1 MSLTAALATASRAL
15 EVFSTAVQ
23 VSSSNIA
30 NANTP
35 GYIREELTLATE
47 EPYKRGGLI
56 VGTGVK
62 ATAVRQAIDQF
73 LESRIHL
80 TNSETHASSAR
91 ESIYAQL
98 EGQLRELGDQDLSSR
113 FSSFLAAIND
123 VANQPEQQPLRNSI
137 ISEGELLVA
146 DITSLRTRV
155 DELRTG
161 QTVRIENLVD
171 EANNLID
178 EIADLN
184 LKITKQESNG
194 LLASEAGGLRTQRYD
209 ALNRLSEI
217 IPTRFIEQPN
227 GNVDVYSGSEYVLFS
242 GHRQHIETAT
252 IEDRGVDVEVVQFT
266 QTHSRISQAGGE
278 IRGVI
283 EGRDEILG
291 GFIDDLDQIASS
303 LISAVNRI
311 HSSGE
316 GLEGYSTITSTN
328 QIDDAN
334 AVLSDVDL
342 PGSINHGSFELKV
355 TNKRTGI
362 TQVETI
368 RIDLDGIGGNDTS
381 LEDLRAA
388 IDSAANVS
396 ATITTTGELKL
407 DADPDF
413 ELRFADDTS
422 GVLAAL
428 GINTFFTGSDS
439 ATIGINSLVKENQN
453 LLATSQ
459 GAGPSDNR
467 NVLQL
472 ATVLE
477 QPLDQLGGRGI
488 EEFYQNVVSGIAQ
501 GASAENAKATGL
513 EQFRQSLLS
522 QREQFSGVS
531 LDEEAVRLIE
541 FQQAYAASARVI
553 RSVDEL
559 FDILVTL

>member
-23 VSSSNIA
+23 VSSNNIA

-35 GYIREELTLATE
+35 GYIREELSLSSE
-47 EPYKRGGLI
+47 EPFKRDGLI
-56 VGTGVK
+56 VGAGVK

-73 LESRIHL
+73 LETRIH
-80 TNSETHASSAR
+80 TANSEQQSASAR
-91 ESIYAQL
+91 ESIYVQL

-113 FSSFLAAIND
+113 FSSFLAAINE
-123 VANQPEQQPLRNSI
+123 VANQPEQGPLRNSI
-137 ISEGELLVA
+137 VSEGELLVS
-146 DITSLRTRV
+146 DISSLRGRV
-155 DELRTG
+155 DQLRAD
-161 QTVRIENLVD
+161 QTVRIDNLVD

-178 EIADLN
+178 EVADLN

-217 IPTRFIEQPN
+217 IPVRITEREN
-227 GNVDVYSGSEYVLFS
+227 GNVDVYSGNEYVLFS

-252 IEDRGVDVEVVQFT
+252 IEDRGVEVDIVQFT
-266 QTHSRISQAGGE
+266 QTNAQLSQAGGE

-283 EGRDEILG
+283 GGRDEILG
-291 GFIDDLDQIASS
+291 AFVDDLDQLTGS
-303 LISAVNRI
+303 LISAFNRI

-316 GLEGYSTITSTN
+316 GLEGYSTVTSTSRV
-328 QIDDAN
+328 DDAN
-334 AVLSDVDL
+334 AVLSDVEF
-342 PGSINHGSFELKV
+342 PGTISHGSFELKV
-355 TNKRTGI
+355 TNKQTGI

-368 RIDLDGIGGNDTS
+368 RIDLDGIGGDDTS
-381 LEDLRAA
+381 LEDLRAS
-388 IDSAANVS
+388 IDSQANVTV
-396 ATITTTGELKL
+396 TITTTGELKL

-413 ELRFADDTS
+413 ELRFGNDSS
-422 GVLAAL
+422 GALAAL

-439 ATIGINSLVKENQN
+439 TDIGINSLIKENQN
-453 LLATSQ
+453 FLATGQ
-459 GAGPSDNR
+459 GGGPSDNR
-467 NVLQL
+467 NVLKL
-472 ATVLE
+472 ATVFE
-477 QPLDQLGGRGI
+477 QPLDQLGGAAI
-488 EEFYQNVVSGIAQ
+488 DDFYQTVVSGVAQ
-501 GASAENAKATGL
+501 GTAAEKAKASGL
-513 EQFRQSLLS
+513 NQFRQSLLT

>member
-47 EPYKRGGLI
+47 DPYKRGGLI

-62 ATAVRQAIDQF
+62 ATAVRQSIDQF

-123 VANQPEQQPLRNSI
+123 VANQPEQLPLRNSI

-155 DELRTG
+155 DQLRTG

-266 QTHSRISQAGGE
+266 QTHSQISQAGGE
-278 IRGVI
+278 LRGVI
-283 EGRDEILG
+283 DGRDEILG
-291 GFIDDLDQIASS
+291 AFIDDLDQIASS

-328 QIDDAN
+328 RVDDAN
-334 AVLSDVDL
+334 AVLSNVDL

-355 TNKRTGI
+355 TNKQTGI

-368 RIDLDGIGGNDTS
+368 RIDLDGIGSNDTS

-453 LLATSQ
+453 LLATGQ

-472 ATVLE
+472 ATALE

-488 EEFYQNVVSGIAQ
+488 EDFYQNVVSGIAQ

-513 EQFRQSLLS
+513 EQFRQALLS

>member
-23 VSSSNIA
+23 VSSGNIA

-35 GYIREELTLATE
+35 GYIREELTLSSE
-47 EPYKRGGLI
+47 NPYQRGGLI
-56 VGTGVK
+56 VGAGVK

-73 LESRIHL
+73 LETRIHS
-80 TNSETHASSAR
+80 TNAEAQAAGAR
-91 ESIYAQL
+91 ESIYTQL

-113 FSSFLAAIND
+113 FSSFLSAINE
-123 VANQPEQQPLRNSI
+123 VVNQPEQGPLRNSI
-137 ISEGELLVA
+137 ISEGELLVS
-146 DITSLRTRV
+146 DITNLRNRV
-155 DELRTG
+155 DQLRAN
-161 QTVRIENLVD
+161 QTVRIDNLVD

-178 EIADLN
+178 EVADLN
-184 LKITKQESNG
+184 LKITKLESNG
-194 LLASEAGGLRTQRYD
+194 LLASEAGGLRTQRYT

-217 IPTRFIEQPN
+217 IPVQFNEQPN

-252 IEDRGVDVEVVQFT
+252 IEDRGLNVEVVQFT
-266 QTHSRISQAGGE
+266 QTHSQFPQAGGE
-278 IRGVI
+278 IRGVVD
-283 EGRDEILG
+283 GRDEILG
-291 GFIDDLDQIASS
+291 AFVDDLDQLAGG
-303 LISAVNRI
+303 LISAFNRI

-316 GLEGYSTITSTN
+316 GLEGYSTITSTSRV
-328 QIDDAN
+328 DDPN
-334 AVLSDVDL
+334 SVLSDVEF
-342 PGSINHGSFELKV
+342 PGTINHGSFELKV
-355 TNKRTGI
+355 TNKQTGI
-362 TQVETI
+362 TQVEVI
-368 RIDLDGIGGNDTS
+368 RIDLDGIGGDDTS
-381 LEDLRAA
+381 LEDLRAS

-407 DADPDF
+407 EAGPDF
-413 ELRFADDTS
+413 ELRFAGDTS
-422 GVLAAL
+422 GALAAL
-428 GINTFFTGSDS
+428 GINTFFTGSSS
-439 ATIGINSLVKENQN
+439 ADIGINSLIKDNQN
-453 LLATSQ
+453 LLATGQ

-477 QPLDQLGGRGI
+477 QPLDQLAGTGI
-488 EEFYQNVVSGIAQ
+488 EDFYQNVVSGIAQ
-501 GASAENAKATGL
+501 GTSAEKAKAAGL
-513 EQFRQSLLS
+513 QQFRQSLLS

-559 FDILVTL
+559 FDILVNL

>member
-23 VSSSNIA
+23 VSSGNIA

-35 GYIREELTLATE
+35 GYIREELTLSSE
-47 EPYKRGGLI
+47 NPYQRGGLI
-56 VGTGVK
+56 VGAGVK

-73 LESRIHL
+73 LETRIHS
-80 TNSETHASSAR
+80 TNAEAQAAGAR
-91 ESIYAQL
+91 ESIYTQL

-113 FSSFLAAIND
+113 FSSFLSAINE
-123 VANQPEQQPLRNSI
+123 VVNQPEQGPLRNSI
-137 ISEGELLVA
+137 ISEGELLVS
-146 DITSLRTRV
+146 DITNLRNRV
-155 DELRTG
+155 DQLRAD
-161 QTVRIENLVD
+161 QTVKIDNLVD

-178 EIADLN
+178 EVADLN
-184 LKITKQESNG
+184 LKITKLESNG
-194 LLASEAGGLRTQRYD
+194 LLASEAGGLRTQRYT

-217 IPTRFIEQPN
+217 IPVQFNEQPN

-252 IEDRGVDVEVVQFT
+252 IEDRGLNVEVVQFT
-266 QTHSRISQAGGE
+266 QTHSQFPQAGGE
-278 IRGVI
+278 IRGVVD
-283 EGRDEILG
+283 GRDEILG
-291 GFIDDLDQIASS
+291 AFVDDLDQLAGG
-303 LISAVNRI
+303 LISAFNRI

-316 GLEGYSTITSTN
+316 GLEGYSTITSTSRV
-328 QIDDAN
+328 DDPN
-334 AVLSDVDL
+334 SVLSDVEF
-342 PGSINHGSFELKV
+342 PGTINHGSFELKV
-355 TNKRTGI
+355 TNKQTGI
-362 TQVETI
+362 TQVEVI
-368 RIDLDGIGGNDTS
+368 RIDLDGIGGDDTS
-381 LEDLRAA
+381 LEDLRAS

-407 DADPDF
+407 EAGPDF
-413 ELRFADDTS
+413 ELRFAGDTS
-422 GVLAAL
+422 GALAAL
-428 GINTFFTGSDS
+428 GINTFFTGSSS
-439 ATIGINSLVKENQN
+439 ADIGINSLIKDNQN
-453 LLATSQ
+453 LLATGQ

-477 QPLDQLGGRGI
+477 QPLDQLAGTGI
-488 EEFYQNVVSGIAQ
+488 EDFYQNVVSGIAQ
-501 GASAENAKATGL
+501 GTSAEKAKAAGL
-513 EQFRQSLLS
+513 QQFRQSLLS

-559 FDILVTL
+559 FDILVNL

>member
-23 VSSSNIA
+23 VSSNNIA

-35 GYIREELTLATE
+35 GYIREELSLSAE
-47 EPYKRGGLI
+47 EPFKRGDLI
-56 VGTGVK
+56 VGAGVK

-73 LESRIHL
+73 LETRIHS
-80 TNSETHASSAR
+80 TNSEAQASSAR
-91 ESIYAQL
+91 ASIYSQL

-113 FSSFLAAIND
+113 FSSFLAAINE
-123 VANQPEQQPLRNSI
+123 VANQPEQGPLRNSI
-137 ISEGELLVA
+137 ISEGELLVS
-146 DITSLRTRV
+146 DITSLRRRV
-155 DELRTG
+155 DQLRSD
-161 QTVRIENLVD
+161 QTVRIDNLVV

-178 EIADLN
+178 NIADLN

-194 LLASEAGGLRTQRYD
+194 LLASEAGGLRNQRYD

-217 IPTRFIEQPN
+217 IPVHFKEQAN
-227 GNVDVYSGSEYVLFS
+227 GGVDVYSGSEYVLFA

-252 IEDRGVDVEVVQFT
+252 IDDRGLHVEIAQFT
-266 QTHSRISQAGGE
+266 KTHFQLPPTGGE
-278 IRGVI
+278 IQGVI
-283 EGRDEILG
+283 DGRDQILG
-291 GFIDDLDQIASS
+291 GFVENLDQLTGS
-303 LISAVNRI
+303 LISAFNRI

-316 GLEGYSTITSTN
+316 GLEGYSTITSSGRV
-328 QIDDAN
+328 DDSSV
-334 AVLSDVDL
+334 VLSDVGF
-342 PGSINHGSFELKV
+342 PGPINHGSFELKV
-355 TNKRTGI
+355 TNKQTGI

-407 DADPDF
+407 DADADF
-413 ELRFADDTS
+413 ELRFANDSS

-428 GINTFFTGSDS
+428 GVNTFFTGSDS
-439 ATIGINSLVKENQN
+439 TNIEINSLIRENQN
-453 LLATSQ
+453 FLATGQ

-477 QPLDQLGGRGI
+477 RPLDQLDGAGI
-488 EEFYQNVVSGIAQ
+488 EEFYQTVVSGIAQ
-501 GASAENAKATGL
+501 GTSAEKAKAAGL
-513 EQFRQSLLS
+513 EQFRQSLRS

-553 RSVDEL
+553 RAVDEL
-559 FDILVTL
+559 FDLLLTL

>member
-47 EPYKRGGLI
+47 DPYKRGGLI

-62 ATAVRQAIDQF
+62 ATAVLQSIDQF

-123 VANQPEQQPLRNSI
+123 VANQPEQLPLRNSI

-155 DELRTG
+155 DQLRTG

-266 QTHSRISQAGGE
+266 QTHSQISQAGGE
-278 IRGVI
+278 LRGVI
-283 EGRDEILG
+283 DGRDEIMG
-291 GFIDDLDQIASS
+291 AFIDDLDQIASS

-328 QIDDAN
+328 RVDDAN
-334 AVLSDVDL
+334 AVLSNVDL

-355 TNKRTGI
+355 TNKQTGI

-368 RIDLDGIGGNDTS
+368 RIDLDGIGSNDTS

-413 ELRFADDTS
+413 DLRFADDTS

-453 LLATSQ
+453 LLATGQ

-472 ATVLE
+472 ATALE

-488 EEFYQNVVSGIAQ
+488 EDFYQNVVSGIAH

-513 EQFRQSLLS
+513 EQFRQALLS

>member
-1 MSLTAALATASRAL
+1 MSLSAALATASRAL

-35 GYIREELTLATE
+35 GYIREELKLTSDSSF
-47 EPYKRGGLI
+47 KRGDLI
-56 VGTGVK
+56 VGAGAK

-73 LESRIHL
+73 LETRIHA
-80 TNSETHASSAR
+80 TNSEAHAAGAR
-91 ESIYAQL
+91 ESIYTQL

-113 FSSFLAAIND
+113 FSSFLSAINE
-123 VANQPEQQPLRNSI
+123 VVNQPEQGPLRNNI
-137 ISEGELLVA
+137 VAAGEALVS
-146 DITSLRTRV
+146 DITSLRSRV
-155 DELRTG
+155 DRLRTD
-161 QTVRIENLVD
+161 QTGRINNLVD

-178 EIADLN
+178 EIGDLN
-184 LKITKQESNG
+184 QKITRHEING
-194 LLASEAGGLRTQRYD
+194 LSESESGGLRTQRYD

-217 IPTRFIEQPN
+217 IPVQYREQPN
-227 GNVDVYSGSEYVLFS
+227 GNVDVYSGSEYVVFS

-252 IEDRGVDVEVVQFT
+252 IEDRGVEVDTVQFT
-266 QTHSRISQAGGE
+266 QTHFQISQAGGE

-283 EGRDEILG
+283 DGRDEILG
-291 GFIDDLDQIASS
+291 AFVDDLDQLAGS
-303 LISAVNRI
+303 LIFAFNRI

-316 GLEGYSTITSTN
+316 GLEGYSTITSTSRV
-328 QIDDAN
+328 DDAN
-334 AVLSDVDL
+334 AVLSDVEL

-355 TNKRTGI
+355 TNRLTGI
-362 TQVETI
+362 TQAETI

-396 ATITTTGELKL
+396 ATITTTGELRL
-407 DADPDF
+407 DAAPEFD
-413 ELRFADDTS
+413 LRFADDTS
-422 GVLAAL
+422 GVLAFL

-439 ATIGINSLVKENQN
+439 ASIGINSLIKENQN
-453 LLATSQ
+453 RLATGQ

-488 EEFYQNVVSGIAQ
+488 EDFYQNVVSGIAQ
-501 GASAENAKATGL
+501 GTSAEKAKASGL
-513 EQFRQSLLS
+513 EQFRQALLS

-559 FDILVTL
+559 FDILVSL

>member
-23 VSSSNIA
+23 VSSGNIA

-35 GYIREELTLATE
+35 GYIREELTLSSE
-47 EPYKRGGLI
+47 NPYQRGGLI
-56 VGTGVK
+56 VGAGVK

-73 LESRIHL
+73 LETRIHS
-80 TNSETHASSAR
+80 TNAEAQAAGAR
-91 ESIYAQL
+91 ESIYTQL

-113 FSSFLAAIND
+113 FSSFLSAINE
-123 VANQPEQQPLRNSI
+123 VVNQPEQTPLRNSI
-137 ISEGELLVA
+137 ISEGELLVS
-146 DITSLRTRV
+146 DITNLRNRV
-155 DELRTG
+155 DQLRAD
-161 QTVRIENLVD
+161 QTVKIDNLVD

-178 EIADLN
+178 EVADLN
-184 LKITKQESNG
+184 LKITKLESNG
-194 LLASEAGGLRTQRYD
+194 LLTSEAGGLRTQRYT

-217 IPTRFIEQPN
+217 IPVQFNEQPN

-252 IEDRGVDVEVVQFT
+252 IEDRGLNVEVVQFT
-266 QTHSRISQAGGE
+266 QTHSQFPQAGGE
-278 IRGVI
+278 IRGVVD
-283 EGRDEILG
+283 GRDEILG
-291 GFIDDLDQIASS
+291 AFVDDLDQLAGG
-303 LISAVNRI
+303 LISAFNRI

-316 GLEGYSTITSTN
+316 GLEGYSTITSTSRV
-328 QIDDAN
+328 DDPN
-334 AVLSDVDL
+334 SVLSDVEF
-342 PGSINHGSFELKV
+342 PGTINHGSFELKV
-355 TNKRTGI
+355 TNKQTGI
-362 TQVETI
+362 TQVEVI
-368 RIDLDGIGGNDTS
+368 RIDLDGIGGDDTS
-381 LEDLRAA
+381 LEDLRAS

-407 DADPDF
+407 EAGPDF
-413 ELRFADDTS
+413 ELRFSGDTS
-422 GVLAAL
+422 GALAAL
-428 GINTFFTGSDS
+428 GINTFFTGSSS
-439 ATIGINSLVKENQN
+439 ADIGINSLIKDNQN
-453 LLATSQ
+453 LLATGQ

-477 QPLDQLGGRGI
+477 QPLDQLAGTGI
-488 EEFYQNVVSGIAQ
+488 EDFYQNVVSGIAQ
-501 GASAENAKATGL
+501 GTSAEKAKAAGL
-513 EQFRQSLLS
+513 QQFRQSLLS

-559 FDILVTL
+559 FDILVNL

>member
-23 VSSSNIA
+23 VSSNNIA

-35 GYIREELTLATE
+35 GYIREELTLSSE
-47 EPYKRGGLI
+47 EPFKRDGLI
-56 VGTGVK
+56 VGAGVK

-73 LESRIHL
+73 LETRIH
-80 TNSETHASSAR
+80 TANSEQQSASAR
-91 ESIYAQL
+91 ESIYVQL

-113 FSSFLAAIND
+113 FSSFLAAINE
-123 VANQPEQQPLRNSI
+123 VANQPEQGPLRNSI
-137 ISEGELLVA
+137 VSEGELLVS
-146 DITSLRTRV
+146 DISSLRGRV
-155 DELRTG
+155 DQLRAD
-161 QTVRIENLVD
+161 QTVRIDNLVD

-178 EIADLN
+178 EVADLN

-217 IPTRFIEQPN
+217 IPVRITEREN
-227 GNVDVYSGSEYVLFS
+227 GNVDVYSGNEYVLFS

-252 IEDRGVDVEVVQFT
+252 IEDRGVEVDIVQFT
-266 QTHSRISQAGGE
+266 QTNAQLSQAGGE

-283 EGRDEILG
+283 GGRDEILG
-291 GFIDDLDQIASS
+291 AFVDDLDQLTGS
-303 LISAVNRI
+303 LISAFNRI

-316 GLEGYSTITSTN
+316 GLEGYSTVTSTSRV
-328 QIDDAN
+328 DDAN
-334 AVLSDVDL
+334 AVLSDVEF
-342 PGSINHGSFELKV
+342 PGTISHGSFELKV
-355 TNKRTGI
+355 TNKQTGI

-368 RIDLDGIGGNDTS
+368 RIDLDGIGGDDTS
-381 LEDLRAA
+381 LENLRAS
-388 IDSAANVS
+388 IDSQANVT

-413 ELRFADDTS
+413 ELRFGNDSS
-422 GVLAAL
+422 GALAAL
-428 GINTFFTGSDS
+428 GINTFFTGSYSTD
-439 ATIGINSLVKENQN
+439 IGINSLIKENQN
-453 LLATSQ
+453 FLATGQ
-459 GAGPSDNR
+459 GGGPSDNR
-467 NVLQL
+467 NVLKL
-472 ATVLE
+472 ATEFE
-477 QPLDQLGGRGI
+477 QPLDQLGGAAI
-488 EEFYQNVVSGIAQ
+488 DDFYQTVVSGVAQ
-501 GASAENAKATGL
+501 GTAAEKAKASGL
-513 EQFRQSLLS
+513 NQFRQSLLT

>member
-23 VSSSNIA
+23 VSSNNIA

-47 EPYKRGGLI
+47 ESYNRGNLI
-56 VGTGVK
+56 VGAGVK

-73 LESRIHL
+73 LETRIHA
-80 TNSETHASSAR
+80 TNSEQQSASAR
-91 ESIYAQL
+91 EAIYVQL

-113 FSSFLAAIND
+113 FSSFLAAINE
-123 VANQPEQQPLRNSI
+123 VANQPDQGSLRNSI
-137 ISEGELLVA
+137 VSEGELLVS
-146 DITSLRTRV
+146 DISSLRNHV
-155 DELRTG
+155 DQLRAD
-161 QTVRIENLVD
+161 QTVRIGNLTE
-171 EANNLID
+171 EANNLVD

-184 LKITKQESNG
+184 RKITRQESNG
-194 LLASEAGGLRTQRYD
+194 LQVSEAGGLRTQRYN

-217 IPTRFIEQPN
+217 IPVRFTEQPN

-242 GHRQHIETAT
+242 GHRQYIETAT
-252 IEDRGVDVEVVQFT
+252 IEDRGVEVEIVQFT
-266 QTHSRISQAGGE
+266 QTHSQLSQAGGE

-283 EGRDEILG
+283 DGRDEIIG
-291 GFIDDLDQIASS
+291 AFVDDLDQLTGS
-303 LISAVNRI
+303 LISAFNRI
-311 HSSGE
+311 HTSGE
-316 GLEGYSTITSTN
+316 GLEGYSTITSTSRV
-328 QIDDAN
+328 DDSN
-334 AVLSDVDL
+334 AVLSDEF
-342 PGSINHGSFELKV
+342 PGTISHGSFELKV
-355 TNKRTGI
+355 TDKQTGI

-368 RIDLDGIGGNDTS
+368 RIDLDGIGGDDSS
-381 LEDLRAA
+381 LEDLRAS
-388 IDSAANVS
+388 IDSAANVT

-407 DADPDF
+407 DAGPGF
-413 ELRFADDTS
+413 ELRFGNDSS
-422 GVLAAL
+422 GALAAL

-439 ATIGINSLVKENQN
+439 TDIGINSLIKENQN
-453 LLATSQ
+453 LLATGQ

-472 ATVLE
+472 ATLLE
-477 QPLDQLGGRGI
+477 QPLAQLNGSTI
-488 EEFYQNVVSGIAQ
+488 DDFYQTVVSGIAQ
-501 GASAENAKATGL
+501 GTAAEKAKAAGL
-513 EQFRQSLLS
+513 ETFRQALLN

>member
-47 EPYKRGGLI
+47 DPYKRGGLI

-80 TNSETHASSAR
+80 TNSEAHASSAR

-178 EIADLN
+178 EIHDLN

-316 GLEGYSTITSTN
+316 GLEGYTTITSTN
-328 QIDDAN
+328 QVDDAN

-453 LLATSQ
+453 LLATGQ

-472 ATVLE
+472 ATALE

>member
-80 TNSETHASSAR
+80 TNSEAHASSAR

-316 GLEGYSTITSTN
+316 GLEGYTTITSTN
-328 QIDDAN
+328 QVDDAN

-472 ATVLE
+472 ATALE

>member
-23 VSSSNIA
+23 VSSNNIA

-35 GYIREELTLATE
+35 GYIREELSLSSE
-47 EPYKRGGLI
+47 EPFKRDGLI
-56 VGTGVK
+56 VGAGVK

-73 LESRIHL
+73 LETRIH
-80 TNSETHASSAR
+80 TANSEQQSASAR
-91 ESIYAQL
+91 ESIYVEL

-113 FSSFLAAIND
+113 FSSFLAAINE
-123 VANQPEQQPLRNSI
+123 VANQPEQSPLRNSI
-137 ISEGELLVA
+137 VSEGELLVS
-146 DITSLRTRV
+146 DISSLRGRV
-155 DELRTG
+155 DQLRAD
-161 QTVRIENLVD
+161 QTVRIDNLVD

-178 EIADLN
+178 EVSDLN

-217 IPTRFIEQPN
+217 IPVRFTEQEN

-252 IEDRGVDVEVVQFT
+252 IEDRGVEVDIVQFT
-266 QTHSRISQAGGE
+266 QTSAQLSQAGGE

-283 EGRDEILG
+283 GGRDEILG
-291 GFIDDLDQIASS
+291 AFVDDLDQLTGS
-303 LISAVNRI
+303 LISAFNRI

-316 GLEGYSTITSTN
+316 GLEGYSTVTSTSRV
-328 QIDDAN
+328 DDAN
-334 AVLSDVDL
+334 TVLSDVGF
-342 PGSINHGSFELKV
+342 PGTINHGSFELKI
-355 TNKRTGI
+355 TNKQTGI

-368 RIDLDGIGGNDTS
+368 RIDLDGIGGDDTS

-388 IDSAANVS
+388 IDSQANVT
-396 ATITTTGELKL
+396 ATITTTGELRL
-407 DADPDF
+407 DADPNF
-413 ELRFADDTS
+413 ELRFGNDSS
-422 GVLAAL
+422 GSLAAL

-439 ATIGINSLVKENQN
+439 TDIGINSLIKENQN
-453 LLATSQ
+453 FLATGQ
-459 GAGPSDNR
+459 GGGPSDNR

-472 ATVLE
+472 ATVFE
-477 QPLDQLGGRGI
+477 QPLDQLDGAALDD
-488 EEFYQNVVSGIAQ
+488 FYQTVVSGVAQ
-501 GASAENAKATGL
+501 GTAAEKAKASGL
-513 EQFRQSLLS
+513 DQFRQSLLA

>member
-47 EPYKRGGLI
+47 DPYKRGGLI

-62 ATAVRQAIDQF
+62 ATAVRQSIDQF

-123 VANQPEQQPLRNSI
+123 VANQPEQLPLRNSI

-155 DELRTG
+155 DQLRTG

-266 QTHSRISQAGGE
+266 QTHSQISQAGGE
-278 IRGVI
+278 LRGVI
-283 EGRDEILG
+283 DGRDEIMG
-291 GFIDDLDQIASS
+291 AFIDDLDQIASS

-328 QIDDAN
+328 RVDDAN
-334 AVLSDVDL
+334 AVLSNVDL

-355 TNKRTGI
+355 TNKQTGI

-368 RIDLDGIGGNDTS
+368 RIDLDGIGSNDTS

-413 ELRFADDTS
+413 DLRFADDTS

-453 LLATSQ
+453 LLATGQ

-472 ATVLE
+472 ATALE

-488 EEFYQNVVSGIAQ
+488 EDFYQNVVSGIAQ

-513 EQFRQSLLS
+513 EQFRQALLS

>member
-35 GYIREELTLATE
+35 GYIREELTLSAE
-47 EPYKRGGLI
+47 APFNRGGLI
-56 VGTGVK
+56 VGAGVK

-80 TNSETHASSAR
+80 TNSEAHASSAR
-91 ESIYAQL
+91 ESIYTQL

-113 FSSFLAAIND
+113 FSSFLAAINE
-123 VANQPEQQPLRNSI
+123 VVNQPEQGPLRNSI

-146 DITSLRTRV
+146 DITNLRTRV
-155 DELRTG
+155 DQLRTG
-161 QTVRIENLVD
+161 QTVRIENLVE

-217 IPTRFIEQPN
+217 IPVKFTEQPN

-252 IEDRGVDVEVVQFT
+252 IEDRGVTVDVVRFT
-266 QTHSRISQAGGE
+266 QTHFQISQPGGE

-283 EGRDEILG
+283 DGRDEILG
-291 GFIDDLDQIASS
+291 AFVDDLDQIAGS
-303 LISAVNRI
+303 LISAFNRI

-328 QIDDAN
+328 RVDDAN

-342 PGSINHGSFELKV
+342 PGSINHGSFDLKV
-355 TNKRTGI
+355 TNRQTGI
-362 TQVETI
+362 TRVETI

-381 LEDLRAA
+381 LEDLRAS
-388 IDSAANVS
+388 IDLAANVS

-407 DADPDF
+407 DADPEF

-439 ATIGINSLVKENQN
+439 ATIGINALVKGNQN
-453 LLATSQ
+453 LLATGQ

-488 EEFYQNVVSGIAQ
+488 EDFYQNVVSGIAQ
-501 GASAENAKATGL
+501 GVSAENAKATGL

>member
-47 EPYKRGGLI
+47 DPYKRGGLI

-80 TNSETHASSAR
+80 TNSEAHASSAR

-252 IEDRGVDVEVVQFT
+252 VEDRGVDVEVVQFT

-316 GLEGYSTITSTN
+316 GLEGYTTITSTN
-328 QIDDAN
+328 QVDDAN

-453 LLATSQ
+453 LLATGQ

>member
-23 VSSSNIA
+23 ISSNNVA

-35 GYIREELTLATE
+35 GYIREELSLATE
-47 EPYKRGGLI
+47 EPFKRGGII
-56 VGTGVK
+56 VGAGVK

-73 LESRIHL
+73 LETRIHA
-80 TNSETHASSAR
+80 TNSERQTATAR
-91 ESIYAQL
+91 ESIYVQL

-113 FSSFLAAIND
+113 FSSFLAAINE
-123 VANQPEQQPLRNSI
+123 VANQPEQGPLRNSI
-137 ISEGELLVA
+137 VSEGELLVS
-146 DITSLRTRV
+146 DISNLRTRV
-155 DELRTG
+155 DQLRKD
-161 QTVRIENLVD
+161 QAVRIENLVE
-171 EANNLID
+171 EANRLID

-194 LLASEAGGLRTQRYD
+194 LLASEAGGLRTQRYN

-217 IPTRFIEQPN
+217 IPMQFKEQST
-227 GNVDVYSGSEYVLFS
+227 GSVDVYSGSEYVLFS
-242 GHRQHIETAT
+242 GHRQNIETAT
-252 IEDRGVDVEVVQFT
+252 IEDRGVDVEIVQFT
-266 QTHSRISQAGGE
+266 QTHFQLPQNGGE

-283 EGRDEILG
+283 DGRDEILG
-291 GFIDDLDQIASS
+291 AFIDDLDQLTGS
-303 LISAVNRI
+303 LISAFNRI

-316 GLEGYSTITSTN
+316 GLEGYSTVTSTSRVGDSN
-328 QIDDAN
+328 V
-334 AVLSDVDL
+334 VLSDVEF
-342 PGSINHGSFELKV
+342 PGTINHGSFELKV
-355 TNKRTGI
+355 KNKQTGI

-368 RIDLDGIGGNDTS
+368 RIDLDGIGGNDSS
-381 LEDLRAA
+381 LEDVRAA
-388 IDSAANVS
+388 IDSAANVT

-413 ELRFADDTS
+413 ELRFANDSS

-439 ATIGINSLVKENQN
+439 ASIGINSLIKENQN
-453 LLATSQ
+453 LLATGQ

-477 QPLDQLGGRGI
+477 QPIDQLGGAAI
-488 EEFYQNVVSGIAQ
+488 DDFYQTVVSGIAQ
-501 GASAENAKATGL
+501 GTAAEKAKAAGL

-559 FDILVTL
+559 FDILVNL